1 MKKMHKKLIK
11 KIGSRMMFF
20 ITLNFYI
27 ILIVAMQNNGSVY
40 VLFNHFNEAKIE
52 YVMYGIILPFI
63 FYSFI
68 VDILE
73 ERRRRKERCQP

>member
-1 MKKMHKKLIK
+1 MNEKHRALCR

-20 ITLNFYI
+20 ITINFYI
-27 ILIVAMQNNGSVY
+27 ILLVAMQNDGSVY
-40 VLFNHFNEAKIE
+40 VLFNHFNEAKVE
-52 YVMYGIILPFI
+52 YVMYGIILPFV